1 MEQHLT
7 KEERQKFWAALD
19 QMNEA
24 NEKIDR
30 IYVLLAG
37 DKTLHQEG
45 LIERIIKLEE
55 KVDGME
61 RQIDK
66 AKGWLG
72 GALAV
77 GSVFGSIVTLGI
89 KYLIS
94 KL

>member
-37 DKTLHQEG
+37 DKTMHQEG
-45 LIERIIKLEE
+45 LIERIIKLEQ

-72 GALAV
+72 GALFVGGIV
-77 GSVFGSIVTLGI
+77 GSILTMAI

-94 KL
+94 KI